1 MCLFQGLYDHNKHI
15 LIPVADSLQ
24 MGMDRS
30 SELTALDS
38 GSMVRTTNGNCL
50 LVSSLLPSV
59 EIVNGP
65 ERMRSAKFFC
75 VKRARSCRIAV
86 VLFLPHLISI
96 TQVMQKCMI

>member
-1 MCLFQGLYDHNKHI
+1 
-15 LIPVADSLQ
+15 

-75 VKRARSCRIAV
+75 VKRARSCRMAV
-86 VLFLPHLISI
+86 VLFPLNCISI
-96 TQVMQKCMI
+96 KSSYAEVYDLILTINTNTKGI